1 MTLPR
6 SGAALSDESAV
17 EQIEIQAKYHG
28 YVERQRDEVLRRA
41 EQEGQFLPPDLD
53 YAEVRGLSNEVGQNL
68 ARHRP
73 ETLGQAGRISGVTP
87 AAIALLQ
94 VHLKKRA
101 SAPQKK
107 SA

>member
-1 MTLPR
+1 MTL
-6 SGAALSDESAV
+6 SNAGQAISDELAV

-28 YVERQRDEVLRRA
+28 YVERQQVEVLRRA
-41 EQEGQFLPPDLD
+41 EQEGQTLPSDLD
-53 YAEVRGLSNEVGQNL
+53 YSEVHGLSKEVRQNL

-101 SAPQKK
+101 AAPQKK

>member
-1 MTLPR
+1 
-6 SGAALSDESAV
+6 
-17 EQIEIQAKYHG
+17 
-28 YVERQRDEVLRRA
+28 
-41 EQEGQFLPPDLD
+41 
-53 YAEVRGLSNEVGQNL
+53 VGQNL